1 MHSEDPD
8 TVQYCLEWGQQPAAR
23 VPHLAYQASSNGT
36 QKLQLLHI
44 NFLMIRKM
52 YYWSWLVQKYGRS

>member
-52 YYWSWLVQKYGRS
+52 YY